1 MRAFLLFAC
10 GMAFGVV
17 FIAACVLSVWLLMH
31 PANC

>member
-10 GMAFGVV
+10 GMAFGAV
-17 FIAACVLSVWLLMH
+17 FITACVLCVWLLMH